1 MSDISRSNTATM
13 HDWLNDTPLMAYE
26 PTVPVSAPLDGTEDA
41 TPGDAVR
48 LPADVAKRLFSKTEP
63 GLPAVGHEI

>member
-1 MSDISRSNTATM
+1 MRNINTTNTATM

-26 PTVPVSAPLDGTEDA
+26 PTAPVPAPLDGTEDA

-48 LPADVAKRLFSKTEP
+48 LPADVAKRLFSKTQP
-63 GLPAVGHEI
+63 GLPAAGHEI